1 MIEKQVDHILR
12 EYPASRD
19 DDRLLL
25 MAYMHYFGD
34 LTDEE
39 REAFKVL
46 SPALKMMPSIESL
59 TRLRR
64 KLQESNVYLRGVNYK
79 PRKDREKQ
87 VREFYRTK

>member
-12 EYPASRD
+12 EYEKARD

-34 LTDEE
+34 LTEE
-39 REAFKVL
+39 EQEAFKIL
-46 SPALKMMPSIESL
+46 SPALKRMPSIESL

-64 KLQESNVYLRGVNYK
+64 KLQEENPYLRGIHYK
-79 PRKDREKQ
+79 QRKTREKQ
-87 VREFYRTK
+87 IREYYRNK